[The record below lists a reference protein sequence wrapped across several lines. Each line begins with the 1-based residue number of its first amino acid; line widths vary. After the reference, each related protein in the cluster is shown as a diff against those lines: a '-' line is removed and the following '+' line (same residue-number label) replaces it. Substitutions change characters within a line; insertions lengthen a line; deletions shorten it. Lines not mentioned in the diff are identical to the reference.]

1 MDDDM
6 CLTELELDAIAELL
20 NIGMGQATAS
30 LSQMVNEEVHL
41 SVPSVEL
48 LTRQEAAN
56 YVRFR
61 THQNIAAIKQH
72 FRGHFWGDALLL
84 FPQEKGLELVRAL
97 IKEDVPLDMLTE
109 LEQDALIEVG
119 NIILNACLSTLAN
132 LLSHELNSD
141 LPTFMIGS
149 AEEIFDANIPQD
161 EERVMFMRMHLSLR
175 SNDVDGYVA
184 FILDIP
190 AIAQFKQ
197 KIDDYLG
204 QL

>member
-1 MDDDM
+1 M

-61 THQNIAAIKQH
+61 TKQNIAAVKQH

-161 EERVMFMRMHLSLR
+161 EERVMFMRMHFSLR